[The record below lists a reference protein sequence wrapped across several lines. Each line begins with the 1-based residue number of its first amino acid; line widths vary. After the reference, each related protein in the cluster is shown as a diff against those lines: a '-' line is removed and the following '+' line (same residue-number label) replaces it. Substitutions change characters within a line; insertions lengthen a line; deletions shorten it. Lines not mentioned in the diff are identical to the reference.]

1 MLKNPRPLRDRC
13 VSDIYEYLRW
23 IEIDPTRAPSPNY
36 IEKVQCDISA
46 YTRAIVVGWLVEKTD
61 KYELVSDVLYSSVAY
76 LDRFLSF
83 NNTPIDKML
92 LLGLSSLLVA
102 SKYEDRRALTIEDLR
117 YIAGYSCSNQ
127 EVVNMEADILK
138 VLKFELGSPTVNTF
152 LTRFV
157 TVGQEDIDNSSL
169 HFEPLSRYIAELS
182 LFDYHCLKFL
192 PSLVAASVVFLTRFI
207 LSPNTNPW
215 NSKLHQITRY
225 TPAHMKEC
233 VLSIHDFYLRR
244 RWSSVEIV
252 REKYRQSKFN
262 CVAATPIPPEI
273 PLSFFEFN
281 ETDF

>member
-1 MLKNPRPLRDRC
+1 MANAENNTHSSSSSEICDHLRPYKKRRYVLHGFTNVATSKKSVLQFQKPVPMLKNPRPLRDRC

-157 TVGQEDIDNSSL
+157 TVGQEDID
-169 HFEPLSRYIAELS
+169 
-182 LFDYHCLKFL
+182 
-192 PSLVAASVVFLTRFI
+192 
-207 LSPNTNPW
+207 
-215 NSKLHQITRY
+215 
-225 TPAHMKEC
+225 
-233 VLSIHDFYLRR
+233 
-244 RWSSVEIV
+244 
-252 REKYRQSKFN
+252 
-262 CVAATPIPPEI
+262 
-273 PLSFFEFN
+273 
-281 ETDF
+281 